1 MQCGFVGELLLS
13 MHKTLDSFPWTT
25 IETYLNG
32 SDVQPGLEVTLS
44 SPRLVFIPVLGW
56 ITSSSSISFPNSPS
70 EMEVGFVR
78 LLLFEKRKNSL
89 E

>member
-25 IETYLNG
+25 AIETYLNG
-32 SDVQPGLEVTLS
+32 SDVQPGLEVTLW
-44 SPRLVFIPVLGW
+44 VVIPVLGW

-70 EMEVGFVR
+70 ETEVGFVC
-78 LLLFEKRKNSL
+78 LLLFEKRKNL